1 MFRDAKLFN
10 SDLSKWDVSSVEDM
24 SSMFS
29 CAALFNGDLSKW
41 DVSSV
46 TNMAFMFKD
55 AGSFK
60 RELCGSAWVHSKA
73 RKPKMFEGSPGSIS
87 KAVCTSA
94 PTHASTRMITRQPL
108 TERELVVHTP
118 ITTSVSAPTVT
129 STIGK
134 DKLACPKCARFKH
147 TGQVSCCALGGAWYR
162 QCGGPETKHAKH
174 SWIEGVKACAC
185 RFTRLRAC
193 TCQPPEDSIHCC
205 CWDISDLYHGLAGK
219 NACTYST

>member
-1 MFRDAKLFN
+1 MFNRAKFFN
-10 SDLSKWDVSSVEDM
+10 GDISKWDVSSVEDM

-134 DKLACPKCARFKH
+134 DKLACLKCGRFEK
-147 TGQVSCCALGGAWYR
+147 TGQVSCCAPGGAWYNK
-162 QCGGPETKHAKH
+162 CGGAGSRTLEHR
-174 SWIEGVKACAC
+174 WIEGVQACTRKFA
-185 RFTRLRAC
+185 RLRAC
-193 TCQPPEDSIHCC
+193 WRI
-205 CWDISDLYHGLAGK
+205 CWLR
-219 NACTYST
+219 